1 MGTLGRAAYT
11 VGFWI
16 RETGQAMDRLGSRL
30 QGNNYFKEQHPIV
43 GIMWQ
48 IVNWNFWIQRQMRE
62 QCRQERS
69 QGSDVNSISI
79 GSGTNIQDHS
89 LVHVAK
95 SNLPGKV
102 HPTVIGN
109 NVTVGCGLTNGLE
122 RNRFVAHTQ
131 LYSNLKDTKTVSS
144 KTDAQEMAAFLN
156 GNGNGSRHRQTQTS
170 YINYRRCCL
179 NFEVSYLPTKRTHGN
194 GLAMH
199 QEFSQLSP

>member
-1 MGTLGRAAYT
+1 MSRKISWVSWQRIVAPIESGGLGLGTLADKNLSLLSKWWWRFKTEPLSLWRRTITAIHKTNRNCTPIPCKPGL
-11 VGFWI
+11 VGAWVNISKLSSHLNCFDVSLHNLF
-16 RETGQAMDRLGSRL
+16 TGQV
-30 QGNNYFKEQHPIV
+30 GNGQ
-43 GIMWQ
+43 
-48 IVNWNFWIQRQMRE
+48 
-62 QCRQERS
+62 
-69 QGSDVNSISI
+69 
-79 GSGTNIQDHS
+79 T
-89 LVHVAK
+89 L
-95 SNLPGKV
+95 
-102 HPTVIGN
+102 
-109 NVTVGCGLTNGLE
+109 GCGLTNGLE